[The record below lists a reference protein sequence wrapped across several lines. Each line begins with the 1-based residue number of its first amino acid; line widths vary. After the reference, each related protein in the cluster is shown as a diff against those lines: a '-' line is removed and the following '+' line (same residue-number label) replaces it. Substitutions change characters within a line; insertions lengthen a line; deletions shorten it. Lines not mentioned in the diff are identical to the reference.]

1 MEKGP
6 FFRTALVIGRDS
18 VADLHSKKVW
28 VFGCGGVGGYV
39 VEALTRAGV
48 GHICAVDMD
57 SVDITNIN
65 RQCVALHSTVGKAK
79 TEVLKQRCLDINPNV
94 DFVAVQKKF
103 SPDTEAEF
111 DFSDADYIVDAID
124 TVTSKLRLIEIAK
137 EKGIPIISSMGTGNK
152 TDPTRLEVA
161 DIYSTRG
168 DPLARVMRR
177 ELKKR
182 GVTSLKTVYS
192 PQKSVEQ
199 TYIEEGAVRPVTASV
214 PWVPPV
220 AGFIIAGAVV
230 MDLCNLK
237 YE

>member
-6 FFRTALVIGRDS
+6 FFRTALVIGRDN

-65 RQCVALHSTVGKAK
+65 RQCVALHSTVGKPK
-79 TEVLKQRCLDINPNV
+79 TEVLKQRCLDINPDI
-94 DFVAVQKKF
+94 DFKSIQKMF
-103 SPDTEAEF
+103 SPETEGEF

-124 TVTSKLRLIEIAK
+124 TVTCKLRLIEIAGQ
-137 EKGIPIISSMGTGNK
+137 KGIPVISSMGTGNK
-152 TDPTRLEVA
+152 TDPTQLRVA
-161 DIYSTRG
+161 DIYSTEG

-182 GVTSLKTVYS
+182 GIDSLKVVYS
-192 PQKSVEQ
+192 PQKPVEQ
-199 TYIEEGAVRPVTASV
+199 TYVEEGSTRPVTASV

-220 AGFIIAGAVV
+220 AGFIIAGEVV
-230 MDLCNLK
+230 MDLCGLK
-237 YE
+237 NE